1 MEIGI
6 VGSIRTPFGEV
17 GLIPQDRNLLQA
29 SSVDPLQFGNLRI
42 HLWAMLERIH
52 EAWSISGLV
61 EPVLLIEGSC
71 QTSSCAGESIAAE
84 LMKPVTLLAG
94 DWAIAHPEAFECAA
108 TEAFKFDKE
117 GLPRVGSV
125 ERITYLLGS
134 SYRIDHLRGALREQ
148 RTTPRIFTKDA
159 EHGIRR
165 TRHAEDH
172 AGNFVS

>member
-71 QTSSCAGESIAAE
+71 QTSSFAGESIAAE

-94 DWAIAHPEAFECAA
+94 VEPLLQAPASTQNMLLSNWNMSSGGAEAVRRH
-108 TEAFKFDKE
+108 D
-117 GLPRVGSV
+117 PSV
-125 ERITYLLGS
+125 LQS
-134 SYRIDHLRGALREQ
+134 RGNSRY
-148 RTTPRIFTKDA
+148 
-159 EHGIRR
+159 G
-165 TRHAEDH
+165 
-172 AGNFVS
+172 